1 MAIYSIK
8 SYIAKGYRNI
18 LDGRLKAVVDCSTTA
33 SLGRRITVKV
43 GTQTP
48 STNVY
53 ESDRNGQLSEVQY
66 GNGGKVGYT
75 YDDFDR
81 LTGVKYDGETNDR
94 YEYKYGANGMAAEV
108 EDHNLGRI
116 ARTDYDQADRPC
128 QTELRD
134 SATGEALYKTGLKYN
149 KLNQL
154 EVFSEKAGSESHKSE
169 YAYDRD
175 NRVTGI
181 TYDGGSQ
188 KVNYTYD
195 ELGRVA
201 TRLAECGADAG
212 KLTSAYEYVDGGFG
226 TNSTT
231 PLVKKIT
238 QNGISFEYEYDSR
251 GNIVSEKRGN
261 LTTTYA
267 YDALGQLIRVND
279 PHENATWVY
288 SYDRGGNI
296 LSKVKYAYTT
306 GTVGTALETIPYT
319 YGDANWKDKLTAYN
333 GTAITYDAIGNPLN
347 DGAWTY
353 TWAASRQLKK
363 MVREDRTLDFKYNHN
378 GMRIQKVL
386 QHDWYPETTNYTYHG
401 KLLTHMTVDYHD
413 WDEVAQQD
421 KLHFFYD
428 AQSRPVKISYNGVIY
443 TYVHNLQGDIVGI
456 LDSTGALVV
465 EYKYDAWGKLL
476 ATTGSLADTL
486 GKRNPFRYRGYV
498 YDEETGLYYLRNRYY
513 NVEKCRFINHDRMI
527 IKKEEWYRNGYVYG
541 ANSPINRIDPSG
553 NSPKSF
559 VDALI
564 EGAKKIFSWIKKT
577 VERIRIR
584 KSLSSS
590 KTFSYVIDSYDRTYG
605 LFGSFRE
612 ISTTTLIVI
621 PAENIKD
628 YVFEKWM
635 RENYIN
641 TVPVEEGFSYAVD
654 ILLEFLPDA
663 FPGVGIAFGV
673 PASITNLMQAS
684 DDTKLAQCISKAIE
698 NNTGIVIINDSY
710 VSSYESFEKNT
721 YYEFFDYLDS
731 LS

>member
-1 MAIYSIK
+1 MSHNTTSDTSNDVTYTFAY
-8 SYIAKGYRNI
+8 
-18 LDGRLKAVVDCSTTA
+18 DG
-33 SLGRRITVKV
+33 LGRKTTVKV
-43 GTQTP
+43 GDQTL

-53 ESDRNGQLSEVQY
+53 ENDRNGLLSEVQY

-75 YDDFDR
+75 YDEFDR
-81 LTGVKYDGETNDR
+81 LTGVKYDGEANDR

-251 GNIVSEKRGN
+251 GNIISEKRGN

-296 LSKVKYAYTT
+296 LSKAKYAY
-306 GTVGTALETIPYT
+306 AKN
-319 YGDANWKDKLTAYN
+319 A
-333 GTAITYDAIGNPLN
+333 
-347 DGAWTY
+347 
-353 TWAASRQLKK
+353 
-363 MVREDRTLDFKYNHN
+363 
-378 GMRIQKVL
+378 
-386 QHDWYPETTNYTYHG
+386 
-401 KLLTHMTVDYHD
+401 
-413 WDEVAQQD
+413 
-421 KLHFFYD
+421 
-428 AQSRPVKISYNGVIY
+428 
-443 TYVHNLQGDIVGI
+443 
-456 LDSTGALVV
+456 
-465 EYKYDAWGKLL
+465 
-476 ATTGSLADTL
+476 
-486 GKRNPFRYRGYV
+486 
-498 YDEETGLYYLRNRYY
+498 
-513 NVEKCRFINHDRMI
+513 
-527 IKKEEWYRNGYVYG
+527 
-541 ANSPINRIDPSG
+541 PS
-553 NSPKSF
+553 
-559 VDALI
+559 D
-564 EGAKKIFSWIKKT
+564 
-577 VERIRIR
+577 R
-584 KSLSSS
+584 KS
-590 KTFSYVIDSYDRTYG
+590 V
-605 LFGSFRE
+605 
-612 ISTTTLIVI
+612 V
-621 PAENIKD
+621 
-628 YVFEKWM
+628 
-635 RENYIN
+635 
-641 TVPVEEGFSYAVD
+641 
-654 ILLEFLPDA
+654 
-663 FPGVGIAFGV
+663 
-673 PASITNLMQAS
+673 
-684 DDTKLAQCISKAIE
+684 
-698 NNTGIVIINDSY
+698 
-710 VSSYESFEKNT
+710 
-721 YYEFFDYLDS
+721 
-731 LS
+731 